1 MTRSKAKQLK
11 KRFNLVVQAFM
22 GSLELEGVNWS
33 VTPHTV
39 YDLIAEEELAE
50 AFTQMIFE
58 RTTPQDM
65 EELEDID
72 QVTQEELQK
81 DPYSKEPA
89 SKRARDLIP
98 EVPQEIL
105 QEVTQATSIGPKTH
119 LGSPRLSSCTVSET
133 YHISVVCRTPAHL
146 CALYKESAKR
156 KIKEVNLVEHSEG
169 TTHVDASNFANDLDE
184 AALVEN

>member
-11 KRFNLVVQAFM
+11 KRFNLAVQAFM

-33 VTPHTV
+33 VAPHTV
-39 YDLIAEEELAE
+39 YDLIAEEEFAE
-50 AFTQMIFE
+50 AFTQMSLE
-58 RTTPQDM
+58 RTTPPSVKSHLPGPRTLRSQEKTLKLQETDDSSDQESQDQDHDLKDM

-81 DPYSKEPA
+81 DPYSKEPT
-89 SKRARDLIP
+89 SKRVRDLIP

-119 LGSPRLSSCTVSET
+119 LGKV
-133 YHISVVCRTPAHL
+133 Y
-146 CALYKESAKR
+146 
-156 KIKEVNLVEHSEG
+156 
-169 TTHVDASNFANDLDE
+169 
-184 AALVEN
+184 